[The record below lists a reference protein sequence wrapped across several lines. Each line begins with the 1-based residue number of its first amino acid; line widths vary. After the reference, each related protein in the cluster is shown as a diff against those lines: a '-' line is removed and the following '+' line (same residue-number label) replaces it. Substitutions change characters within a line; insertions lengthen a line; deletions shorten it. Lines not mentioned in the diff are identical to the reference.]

1 MRIHHR
7 ADRPQRQP
15 GGPVEVSVRS
25 RAGGLKGW
33 CEGFLPIWPGVDGVV
48 REDKGGVYLQS
59 GAKWGNMSA
68 RRGSVGSRGGGDAG
82 MFVGTFEHSL
92 DDKGRVV
99 LPATFRAQLAEKGF
113 LSQLD
118 RCLGLW
124 TEEGFTDMA
133 GRLQDK
139 VRSGETSQESL
150 RAFAANAHEVR
161 PDSQGRITIPQRL
174 REFASLDREAVV
186 IGAFGRIEIWNADRW
201 NDQTTL
207 ADDSLTQAVTS
218 LGL

>member
-1 MRIHHR
+1 MYLRS
-7 ADRPQRQP
+7 
-15 GGPVEVSVRS
+15 GGKWGKMTTRRGLHGEPVERIV
-25 RAGGLKGW
+25 
-33 CEGFLPIWPGVDGVV
+33 
-48 REDKGGVYLQS
+48 
-59 GAKWGNMSA
+59 
-68 RRGSVGSRGGGDAG
+68 G

-99 LPATFRAQLAEKGF
+99 LPATFRAQLVDKGF
-113 LSQLD
+113 ISQLD

-124 TEEGFTDMA
+124 TEEGFGEMA
-133 GRLQDK
+133 NRLQDK

-174 REFASLDREAVV
+174 REFASLDKEAVV
-186 IGAFGRIEIWNADRW
+186 NGAFGRIEIWTAGRW
-201 NDQTTL
+201 NDQASL

>member
-1 MRIHHR
+1 MERI
-7 ADRPQRQP
+7 
-15 GGPVEVSVRS
+15 
-25 RAGGLKGW
+25 
-33 CEGFLPIWPGVDGVV
+33 
-48 REDKGGVYLQS
+48 
-59 GAKWGNMSA
+59 
-68 RRGSVGSRGGGDAG
+68 AG

-99 LPATFRAQLAEKGF
+99 LPATFRAQLVDKGF
-113 LSQLD
+113 ISQLD

-124 TEEGFTDMA
+124 TEEGFGEMA
-133 GRLQDK
+133 TRLQDK

-174 REFASLDREAVV
+174 RDFASLDKEAVV
-186 IGAFGRIEIWNADRW
+186 IGAFGRIEIWNAGRW
-201 NDQTTL
+201 NDQASL